1 MVRANSTEDLM
12 KTWKKVA
19 IISAVLLVLLGIV
32 GFTVSQSRKNVVAVQ
47 TGKVHRQDLTSI
59 VSASGQIKPL
69 NYVNIGANAFGKI
82 TKLYVQE
89 GDKVKR
95 GQMLAQLENV
105 QSAADV
111 AAMKASVNAAQ
122 MDADAAMAGY
132 NTATADLKR
141 AQADNERAKLDYDR
155 AEGLYKQQ
163 LIAKADY
170 DAKKAA
176 YDSAAAGLVQAQARI
191 AQAKAQ
197 YESSNGHISQNRAQ
211 LTRASDVLS
220 KTTYAAPFD
229 GTITNLPVREGET
242 VVIGIQN
249 APGSTLMT
257 LSDLSTIT
265 AEVMVDETDIV
276 NVKMGQDAEVSI
288 DAIPKKTFKAKVTQ
302 IGDIAMLRSTGVAT
316 SQSTGGSQEAKD
328 FKVVVTLTEPP
339 PNLRPGLSCTAKVT
353 TATRP
358 NTLAVPIQALTIRS
372 EKDLV
377 TPDKNKKDSKTV
389 QAAAPETAQKPPQEL
404 QGVFVV
410 RNGKAE
416 FVKVD
421 TGIAG
426 ATDIEVTNGLKD
438 GDEIVTGSYK
448 VLRTLKNGASIK
460 VDNTAAK
467 KEDA

>member
-1 MVRANSTEDLM
+1 M

-19 IISAVLLVLLGIV
+19 IILGVVVVLLGIV

-82 TKLYVQE
+82 TKLYVEE
-89 GDKVKR
+89 GDHVKR

-111 AAMKASVNAAQ
+111 AAMKASLNASQ
-122 MDADAAMAGY
+122 MDADAAAAGL
-132 NTATADLKR
+132 NTAKADLKR
-141 AQADNERAKLDYDR
+141 AEADNERAKLDYDR
-155 AEGLYKQQ
+155 AEGLFKQQ

-176 YDSAAAGLVQAQARI
+176 FDAAAAGLVQAQARV

-197 YESSNGHISQNRAQ
+197 FESSTGHIGQTKAQ

-220 KTTYAAPFD
+220 KTSYSAPFD

-276 NVKMGQDAEVSI
+276 TVKLGQEAEVSI

-339 PNLRPGLSCTAKVT
+339 PNLRPGLSCTAKIT

-358 NTLAVPIQALTIRS
+358 NSLSIPIQALTIRS
-372 EKDLV
+372 ERDLV
-377 TPDKNKKDSKTV
+377 PVDKNKKDGSKV
-389 QAAAPETAQKPPQEL
+389 QASPPETSQKPPEEL
-404 QGVFVV
+404 QGVFVI
-410 RNGKAE
+410 RNNKAE

-426 ATDIEVTNGLKD
+426 ATDIEVTTGLKD

-448 VLRTLKNGASIK
+448 ILRTLKNGASIK
-460 VDNTAAK
+460 IDNSTTK
-467 KEDA
+467 KEES

>member
-1 MVRANSTEDLM
+1 M
-12 KTWKKVA
+12 KTWKKLLLIVLA
-19 IISAVLLVLLGIV
+19 LVVLLAIV

-47 TGKVHRQDLTSI
+47 TGKVRREDLTSV

-82 TKLYVQE
+82 TKLYVEE
-89 GDKVKR
+89 GDRVKK

-111 AAMKASVNAAQ
+111 AAMKASVNASQ
-122 MDADAAMAGY
+122 MDADAAAAGL
-132 NTATADLKR
+132 NTAKADLKR
-141 AQADNERAKLDYDR
+141 AEADNERAKLDYDR

-176 YDSAAAGLVQAQARI
+176 YDTAAAGLVQAQARI

-197 YESSNGHISQNRAQ
+197 YESSTGHIAQNRAQ

-220 KTTYAAPFD
+220 KTIYTAPFD
-229 GTITNLPVREGET
+229 GTVTNLPVREGET
-242 VVIGIQN
+242 VVVGIQN

-328 FKVVVTLTEPP
+328 FKVVVTLNDPP
-339 PNLRPGLSCTAKVT
+339 ANLRPGLSCTAKIT

-358 NTLAVPIQALTIRS
+358 NALSVPIQALTIRS
-372 EKDLV
+372 DRDLV
-377 TPDKNKKDSKTV
+377 VPDKDKKSGKTV
-389 QAAAPETAQKPPQEL
+389 QAAAPESAPKPPQEL

-410 RNGKAE
+410 RNNKAE

-426 ATDIEVTNGLKD
+426 ATDIEVTTGLKD

-460 VDNTAAK
+460 VDNAAPK
-467 KEDA
+467 KEEG

>member
-1 MVRANSTEDLM
+1 
-12 KTWKKVA
+12 
-19 IISAVLLVLLGIV
+19 
-32 GFTVSQSRKNVVAVQ
+32 
-47 TGKVHRQDLTSI
+47 
-59 VSASGQIKPL
+59 
-69 NYVNIGANAFGKI
+69 
-82 TKLYVQE
+82 
-89 GDKVKR
+89 
-95 GQMLAQLENV
+95 V

-111 AAMKASVNAAQ
+111 AAMKASVNASQ
-122 MDADAAMAGY
+122 MDSDAALAGL
-132 NTATADLKR
+132 NTSQADLKR

-197 YESSNGHISQNRAQ
+197 YESSNGRISQNKAQ

-229 GTITNLPVREGET
+229 GTITNLPVRQGET
-242 VVIGIQN
+242 VVVGIQN

-276 NVKMGQDAEVSI
+276 NVKMGQDSEVSI

-328 FKVVVTLTEPP
+328 FKVVVTLTDPP
-339 PNLRPGLSCTAKVT
+339 PNLRPGLSCTAKIT
-353 TATRP
+353 TALRP
-358 NTLAVPIQALTIRS
+358 NALAVPIQALTIRS
-372 EKDLV
+372 ESDLEQEKDK
-377 TPDKNKKDSKTV
+377 DKKDAKV
-389 QAAAPETAQKPPQEL
+389 VKAAAPENAPAKKLGEEL

-410 RNGKAE
+410 RNNKAE

-426 ATDIEVTNGLKD
+426 ATDIEVTTGLKD

-448 VLRTLKNGASIK
+448 ILRTLKNGASVKI
-460 VDNTAAK
+460 DNTVAK
-467 KEDA
+467 KEES